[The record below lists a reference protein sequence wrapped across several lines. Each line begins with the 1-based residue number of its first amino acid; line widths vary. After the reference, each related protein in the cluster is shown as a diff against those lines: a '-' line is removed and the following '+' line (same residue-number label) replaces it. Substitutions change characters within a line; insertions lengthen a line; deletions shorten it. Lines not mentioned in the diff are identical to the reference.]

1 MIHYIKKFKMPA
13 MCQALFQA
21 LAIEQQTKQVKI
33 TTLVKFKGIILMVH
47 RNQTE
52 YKIKYVDN
60 KNSYEKIIKK
70 QSRGTWSTGAKGD
83 CCFKQCGQGRPN

>member
-1 MIHYIKKFKMPA
+1 MPA

-70 QSRGTWSTGAKGD
+70 AVHGDMEYWGKGGLL
-83 CCFKQCGQGRPN
+83 F